1 MTSLRRTISPAIK
14 LLHES
19 EKHTIT
25 IIVVNEDTVTGELTN
40 SEDSWNI
47 LIKDATIKTKS
58 GYKYKCEKIFIRGS
72 HVMILTLPDILKNS
86 PMLKTLS
93 HLNKV

>member
-47 LIKDATIKTKS
+47 LIKDATIKTKVTLI
-58 GYKYKCEKIFIRGS
+58 KI
-72 HVMILTLPDILKNS
+72 VWL
-86 PMLKTLS
+86 
-93 HLNKV
+93 